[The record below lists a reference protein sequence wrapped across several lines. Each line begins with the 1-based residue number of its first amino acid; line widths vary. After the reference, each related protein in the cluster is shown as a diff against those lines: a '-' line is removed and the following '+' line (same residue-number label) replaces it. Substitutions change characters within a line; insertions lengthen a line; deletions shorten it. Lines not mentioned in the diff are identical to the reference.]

1 MSAVLGGLGAA
12 VMFATGTLCSSR
24 SSRMIGAASVL
35 AWVMLTGL
43 VVNLAVLGMYQVAHE
58 AVHPDASTIG
68 WLVLGGLGNV
78 VGLLLSYSALR
89 RGKVGLVAPI
99 VSTEGALAAV
109 LAVAAGETL
118 GAASALLLL
127 VIAAGVVL
135 AAAAPEDL
143 PVAGEDKARAVQ
155 LAVLAAGSFAVS
167 LYATGRVSTRLPLPW
182 VLLPPRVLGVLAL
195 TIPLAATHR
204 LRLTRPAVPL
214 VVVAGLCEVLGFSCY
229 VLGAR
234 QQIAVAAVLASQF
247 AAFAGVGAYLLFRE
261 RLTRLQL
268 GGVSL
273 VVVGVAVLTAVRV

>member
-1 MSAVLGGLGAA
+1 
-12 VMFATGTLCSSR
+12 
-24 SSRMIGAASVL
+24 
-35 AWVMLTGL
+35 
-43 VVNLAVLGMYQVAHE
+43 
-58 AVHPDASTIG
+58 
-68 WLVLGGLGNV
+68 
-78 VGLLLSYSALR
+78 
-89 RGKVGLVAPI
+89 VGLVAPI